1 LDRADTISVLQR
13 REDAIRQHGAVSMYL
28 FGSTGRGEAS
38 PSSDIDLFIDHDPA
52 SRFSLFD
59 LAGLKA
65 FLEEELRTRVDLTT
79 RDSLHPE
86 LRADIEGGAIR
97 IF

>member
-1 LDRADTISVLQR
+1 MNRTDVISVLR
-13 REDAIRQHGAVSMYL
+13 SREDAIRQRGAVSMYL

-38 PSSDIDLFIDHDPA
+38 PASDVDLFIDYDPTR
-52 SRFSLFD
+52 RFSLFD

-65 FLEEELRTRVDLTT
+65 FLEAELRAHVDLTT
-79 RDSLHPE
+79 RDSLHPG
-86 LRADIEGGAIR
+86 LRADIEGEAIR

>member
-1 LDRADTISVLQR
+1 
-13 REDAIRQHGAVSMYL
+13 MYL

-38 PSSDIDLFIDHDPA
+38 PVSDIDLFIDYDQTR
-52 SRFSLFD
+52 RFSLFD

-65 FLEEELRTRVDLTT
+65 FLEAELRAQVDLTT
-79 RDSLHPE
+79 RDSLHPG
-86 LRADIEGGAIR
+86 LRADIEGEAIR